1 MRTQPGAGGADPT
14 APRATFVCE
23 VAAEV
28 AAPVIVG
35 SGPAG
40 ERRIVPILGGRVSGP
55 NLNGEIL
62 AGGADYQLIRGDGV
76 AEIEARYTLRLG
88 DGALVYVVNRGLR
101 HAAPEDMAR
110 LLRGEPVPPER
121 VYFRTA
127 PVFETASPAHAWLHR
142 SLFLGVG
149 ERRPALVLVRVFEV

>member
-1 MRTQPGAGGADPT
+1 MAAEPQPD
-14 APRATFVCE
+14 FVGTVE
-23 VAAEV
+23 AEV
-28 AAPVIVG
+28 AAPLLVG
-35 SGPAG
+35 PGAAG

-55 NLNGEIL
+55 RLQGEIL
-62 AGGADYQLIRGDGV
+62 PGGADYQLIRPDGV
-76 AEIEARYTLRLG
+76 AEIEARYTLRLM

-127 PVFETASPAHAWLHR
+127 PVFETAAPAHAWLQR
-142 SLFLGVG
+142 SLFLGLG
-149 ERRPALVLVRVFEV
+149 ERRPDSVRVRIFAV